1 MELQTKSLKQL
12 LVELD
17 KASYERRGG
26 QDIEPL
32 PTKVSKKRKLDLE
45 NNMQSQTN
53 SKVVK

>member
-1 MELQTKSLKQL
+1 MVQHIPPEELQTKSLKQL

-26 QDIEPL
+26 TDLQPL

-45 NNMQSQTN
+45 ND
-53 SKVVK
+53 